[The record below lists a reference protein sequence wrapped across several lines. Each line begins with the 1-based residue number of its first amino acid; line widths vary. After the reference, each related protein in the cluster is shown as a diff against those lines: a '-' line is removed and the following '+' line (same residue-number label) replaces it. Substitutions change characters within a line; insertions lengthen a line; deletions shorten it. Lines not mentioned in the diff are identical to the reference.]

1 MPQLA
6 AKWAMRDLKE
16 CGIDPMAHLALA
28 AALIRI
34 YTALLGETECTSV
47 KSTSPAGRQPQLSA
61 PAIGCP
67 QRGPIGAPAS
77 RR

>member
-1 MPQLA
+1 MTQA
-6 AKWAMRDLKE
+6 AQWAMRDLKE

-28 AALIRI
+28 EALIRI

>member
-1 MPQLA
+1 MPRLA
-6 AKWAMRDLKE
+6 TKWAMRDLKE
-16 CGIDPMAHLALA
+16 CGIDPMRDLALA

-34 YTALLGETECTSV
+34 YASLLGETECTSV

-67 QRGPIGAPAS
+67 PRGLIGAPAT

>member
-1 MPQLA
+1 MRRLA
-6 AKWAMRDLKE
+6 TTWAMQDLE
-16 CGIDPMAHLALA
+16 QAGIDPMRDLALA
-28 AALIRI
+28 EALIRI